1 MGLSLAL
8 LGGFQARL
16 DTGRVLDMRARK
28 AHALLAYLAL
38 PAGRAHPR
46 DALAALLWGEESQ
59 THARHRLRQG
69 LLVLRHV
76 LEPVKEVLRIEAD
89 SIWLDPSGVE
99 VDVAIFE
106 RLVEE
111 GTPDALRQAG
121 ERYQGNLLE
130 GIAVQAPAF
139 EEWLLGE
146 RERLRELAIESLAKL
161 LAHQRLTG
169 AHEPAIQSAVHLLAL
184 DPLQEAV
191 HRVLMLLFA
200 EVGRRGAALRQ
211 YQLCR
216 DIMQRELGAEPEE
229 ETRQLYESL
238 SRERSESSTIRVSGA
253 LGDSVVSPGSPGDSK
268 HGPSIAAL
276 PFREYGEADEQGYF
290 GAGFIEDIVG
300 ALATFPDLFVVS
312 RNSTARFQPGALD
325 TRKVALE
332 LGVRYLLTGSIR
344 RSDRKLRIVAELSDA
359 ETGTVLWDYSTTG
372 SADDLFS
379 LQDQLSERIITTIAP
394 YIRNAEIRRAFQ
406 KRPES
411 LGAYD
416 LMLRGLH
423 LLYRLT
429 PEPFAQAREM
439 FRRSIELDPGYA
451 APHALSALWHS
462 IRLGQGWSE
471 NRADDQASVARLAAA
486 AIERDPFD
494 ARALA
499 LAGHVRG
506 FILHD
511 YDGAFALF
519 ERAIAASPN
528 SALAWARSSPTF
540 SFIGE
545 PDEARRRAVL
555 AVRLSPFDPHLFFTL
570 SALGLACYTA
580 GQFNEAVA
588 WGRRSA
594 AENPNFTA
602 NLRTLV
608 ASLAA
613 AGDVTEAQ
621 RTAQALLAVSPAFRV
636 GPFCEG
642 YAYRDP
648 MRREALAQHLR
659 LAGLPG

>member
-1 MGLSLAL
+1 LNVVL

-16 DTGRVLDMRARK
+16 DTGQVLDMRARK

-38 PAGRAHPR
+38 PAGRAHSR

-59 THARHRLRQG
+59 THARHRLRQA
-69 LLVLRHV
+69 LMVLRRV
-76 LEPVKEVLRIEAD
+76 LEPVQGTLRIEAD
-89 SIWLDPSGVE
+89 SVWLDPSGVD
-99 VDVAIFE
+99 VDVAVFE

-111 GTPDALRQAG
+111 GKPEALKEAG

-146 RERLRELAIESLAKL
+146 RERLRELAIETLAKL
-161 LAHQRLTG
+161 IVHHRSINAL
-169 AHEPAIQSAVHLLAL
+169 EPAIQSAVHLLAL

-191 HRVLMLLFA
+191 HRVLMRLYA
-200 EVGRRGAALRQ
+200 EAGRQGAAMRQ

-216 DIMQRELGAEPEE
+216 DIMRRELGAEPER
-229 ETRQLYESL
+229 ETRELYEAL
-238 SRERSESSTIRVSGA
+238 VGERSGPAMVAVTRADVDA
-253 LGDSVVSPGSPGDSK
+253 VTSPGAAGHSSR
-268 HGPSIAAL
+268 GPSIAAL
-276 PFREYGEADEQGYF
+276 PFREYGEVEEHGYF

-300 ALATFPDLFVVS
+300 ALATFPDLFVIS
-312 RNSTARFQPGALD
+312 RNSTARFQSGALD
-325 TRKVALE
+325 TQAVARQ

-344 RSDRKLRIVAELSDA
+344 RSKTQLRIVAELSDA
-359 ETGTVLWDYSTTG
+359 ETGNLLWDHSITG
-372 SADDLFS
+372 STDELFT
-379 LQDQLSERIITTIAP
+379 LQDRLSEKVITTIAP
-394 YIRNAEIRRAFQ
+394 YIRDAEIRRAFQ

-423 LLYRLT
+423 LLYHLT

-439 FRRSIELDPGYA
+439 FRQSIRLDPGYA
-451 APHALSALWHS
+451 APYALSALWHS
-462 IRLGQGWSE
+462 IRLGQGWSS
-471 NRADDQASVARLAAA
+471 NRAEDEAGVARLAEA

-494 ARALA
+494 VRGLA

-540 SFIGE
+540 SFVGKAE
-545 PDEARRRAVL
+545 EAHRRAEL
-555 AVRLSPFDPHLFFTL
+555 ALRLSPLDPHLFFTL

-580 GQFNEAVA
+580 GKFEEAA
-588 WGRRSA
+588 TWARKAA

-602 NLRTLV
+602 NLRTLT

-613 AGDVTEAQ
+613 AGHLAEAQ
-621 RTAQALLAVSPAFRV
+621 RAAQALLAVAPAFRV
-636 GPFCEG
+636 GSFCEG
-642 YAYRDP
+642 YAYSDP
-648 MRREALAQHLR
+648 TRREALARDLR
-659 LAGLPG
+659 RAGLPG

>member
-1 MGLSLAL
+1 MGLSIAL

-16 DTGRVLDMRARK
+16 DTGVLDIRARK

-38 PAGRAHPR
+38 PPGRAHSR
-46 DALAALLWGEESQ
+46 DALAALLWGDESQ
-59 THARHRLRQG
+59 TDARHRLRQA
-69 LLVLRHV
+69 LLVLRHT
-76 LEPVKEVLRIEAD
+76 LEPVKDTLLIEGD
-89 SIWLDPSGVE
+89 SIWLDPSRVE

-106 RLVEE
+106 RLVET

-121 ERYQGNLLE
+121 ERYQGHLLE
-130 GIAVQAPAF
+130 GITVQAPAF

-146 RERLRELAIESLAKL
+146 RERLRELAIQAMAKL
-161 LAHQRLTG
+161 LAHQRTAG
-169 AHEPAIQSAVHLLAL
+169 ALEPAIQSAVHLLTL

-191 HRVLMLLFA
+191 HRALMLLYA
-200 EVGRRGAALRQ
+200 KVGRRGAALRQ

-216 DIMQRELGAEPEE
+216 DIMRRELGAEPEP
-229 ETRQLYESL
+229 ETRELYEGL
-238 SRERSESSTIRVSGA
+238 SRERSEPAVAKVADRDEDAATSGWR
-253 LGDSVVSPGSPGDSK
+253 PGESR

-276 PFREYGEADEQGYF
+276 PFLEYGDAEEQGYF
-290 GAGFIEDIVG
+290 GAGFIEDVVG

-312 RNSTARFQPGALD
+312 RNSTARFQSGGRD
-325 TRKVALE
+325 TRSIALE

-344 RSDRKLRIVAELSDA
+344 RSQTKLRIVAELSDA
-359 ETGTVLWDYSTTG
+359 ETGVVLWDHSITG
-372 SADDLFS
+372 STDDLFT
-379 LQDQLSERIITTIAP
+379 LQDQLSEKIITTIAP

-416 LMLRGLH
+416 FMLRGLH

-429 PEPFAQAREM
+429 PAPFAQAREM
-439 FRRSIELDPGYA
+439 FRRSIELDPSYA
-451 APHALSALWHS
+451 APYALSALWHS

-471 NRADDQASVARLAAA
+471 SRADDQASVARLAEA

-494 ARALA
+494 ARGLA

-545 PDEARRRAVL
+545 PEEARRRAVL
-555 AVRLSPFDPHLFFTL
+555 ALRLSPLDPHLFFTL
-570 SALGLACYTA
+570 SALGLACYTS
-580 GQFNEAVA
+580 GNFEEAVT
-588 WGRRSA
+588 WGRKSA
-594 AENPNFTA
+594 AENPNFAA
-602 NLRTLV
+602 NLRTLT

-613 AGDVTEAQ
+613 AGHVAESRQ
-621 RTAQALLAVSPAFRV
+621 TAQALLEVAPAFRV
-636 GPFCEG
+636 GPFCES

-648 MRREALAQHLR
+648 MRRAALAEHLR